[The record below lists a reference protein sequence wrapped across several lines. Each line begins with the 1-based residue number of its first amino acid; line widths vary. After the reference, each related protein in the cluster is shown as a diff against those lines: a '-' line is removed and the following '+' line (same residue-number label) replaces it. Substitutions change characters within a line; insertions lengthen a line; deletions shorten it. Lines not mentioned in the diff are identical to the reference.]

1 MVLGKVRA
9 LRSTTV
15 WLVVLLLAATVLLVW
30 RGQIPAPPASLS
42 QANAAVAH
50 PTSFNVQI
58 TGTKQGAFKGEGLR
72 LRDRN
77 RLVGITYAYE
87 LSSPRDAASGQPS
100 GKRQHH
106 PVTFTKEWG
115 AATPQILAA
124 AATNEVL
131 KTVVFEFFKTDS
143 SGKEYVFQSVKLTN
157 ATISD
162 VKQYTDKSGLFE
174 IDEVS
179 FTFQKI
185 EVTNNDGKT
194 TFVDDWQTVT

>member
-30 RGQIPAPPASLS
+30 RGQIPAPSASLS
-42 QANAAVAH
+42 QASAAVAH
-50 PTSFNVQI
+50 PTSFNVLI
-58 TGTKQGAFKGEGLR
+58 TGAKQGAFKGEGTR

-87 LSSPRDAASGQPS
+87 LSSPRDPASGLPTGQ
-100 GKRQHH
+100 RQHH
-106 PVTFTKEWG
+106 PVMFTKEWG

-124 AATNEVL
+124 EATNENLTTVL
-131 KTVVFEFFKTDS
+131 FQFFKTDVT
-143 SGKEYVFQSVKLTN
+143 GKEYVFQTVKLTN
-157 ATISD
+157 ASISD
-162 VKQYTDKSGLFE
+162 VKQYTDKSGFFE

-185 EVTNNDGKT
+185 EVDNTDGKT
-194 TFVDDWQTVT
+194 SFVDDWQSVS